1 MTEPQRRIQIETEIS
16 YEAIIIDA
24 VVEKTP
30 SRSGVVRKICW
41 NTGEEKNCPSCYLS
55 GGCKSK

>member
-1 MTEPQRRIQIETEIS
+1 MTDPQRKAQIETEIS

-24 VVEKTP
+24 VVDTTAHTVG
-30 SRSGVVRKICW
+30 GVRRICW

-55 GGCKSK
+55 SGCKAK